1 LAVFGV
7 SAVSFI
13 LLIIIG
19 RVLALNFHV
28 KDQQTTSLPK
38 LNTVYK
44 ETNDKS
50 KEIDKVKRLREELA
64 KKEQPKKEE

>member
-1 LAVFGV
+1 MAVFGV

>member
-1 LAVFGV
+1 MAVFGV
-7 SAVSFI
+7 AAISFI

-44 ETNDKS
+44 ETDDKS
-50 KEIDKVKRLREELA
+50 KEIDKVKA
-64 KKEQPKKEE
+64 NNQWGFCSSPTDY